1 MGGDTVAVG
10 AGEAQDEV
18 VNVEQQQQQQQQQQ
32 VEVAGGARQCRAL
45 LHWFQSQSGAQLH
58 PAVEAASCVAASH
71 GNGLF
76 AKHDIISKNASI
88 LRVPVALCIHPNAAL
103 DGIAKLLSVNVEQ
116 VKRAF
121 LKHQLAARDAIVL
134 YVALADHLCKL
145 NQSLDESPSQSTSSN
160 NSCLV
165 SPTSDADEHT
175 SRPAHKRIER
185 GKWPSSDHDPY
196 IRALPSHFLLPTFYT
211 PTELHLFH
219 HSPIESHALRCLEK
233 YSTLAAR
240 ASAALHDLDFE
251 WSVGSDFE
259 ESGCLLNRWR
269 WSDACYTS
277 RAFPPRL
284 LSFPDKFGQDE
295 DDDDAPVL
303 IPVLDLLNHQP
314 KVPVTWIA
322 GRQSVAQDGDAPLHS
337 SLSDEAHPQRSPVA
351 GNGTRSAH
359 AELAEHSHDG
369 QGWAFRW
376 PPDDAYVEL
385 VLHATVEAGSEI
397 FNNYGYKSSEEFLA
411 SYGFVSEYHAVS
423 LRLVAADTE
432 ALSSIGGGEGSARPA
447 LSGKTHY
454 WDGQAAPESLLA
466 EVQTQCS
473 YELAR
478 AHAQTSLQ
486 GMLQRLQAQ
495 LGIAAAEEEAHSIL
509 VRGHAL
515 HFVKT
520 LLEHRCERL
529 LKQCKRISRA
539 TGLTMSRAHQA
550 QNDSSELT
558 AFSASPELRLPV
570 ALLARDYT
578 MGQVD
583 CFLRCLDW
591 VEKELSSL
599 AHADIIQEYL
609 DALEPGSDGS
619 T

>member
-1 MGGDTVAVG
+1 MA
-10 AGEAQDEV
+10 
-18 VNVEQQQQQQQQQQ
+18 
-32 VEVAGGARQCRAL
+32 
-45 LHWFQSQSGAQLH
+45 FQRSRSLH
-58 PAVEAASCVAASH
+58 P
-71 GNGLF
+71 
-76 AKHDIISKNASI
+76 
-88 LRVPVALCIHPNAAL
+88 
-103 DGIAKLLSVNVEQ
+103 
-116 VKRAF
+116 
-121 LKHQLAARDAIVL
+121 
-134 YVALADHLCKL
+134 
-145 NQSLDESPSQSTSSN
+145 
-160 NSCLV
+160 
-165 SPTSDADEHT
+165 
-175 SRPAHKRIER
+175 
-185 GKWPSSDHDPY
+185 
-196 IRALPSHFLLPTFYT
+196 
-211 PTELHLFH
+211 
-219 HSPIESHALRCLEK
+219 PIESHALRCLEK
-233 YSTLAAR
+233 YRTLAAR
-240 ASAALHDLDFE
+240 ASAALHDLGFE
-251 WSVGSDFE
+251 WTVGTDFE

-284 LSFPDKFGQDE
+284 LSFPDKIGQEEDE
-295 DDDDAPVL
+295 DAPVL
-303 IPVLDLLNHQP
+303 IPVLDLLNHRP

-322 GRQSVAQDGDAPLHS
+322 GRQSVAQDGDALDS
-337 SLSDEAHPQRSPVA
+337 SLSDEAHPQRSPRA
-351 GNGTRSAH
+351 GNDTDMRPEHAKL
-359 AELAEHSHDG
+359 AELSHDG
-369 QGWAFRW
+369 QGWAFRR

-432 ALSSIGGGEGSARPA
+432 ALSSIDGESSTRPA

-466 EVQTQCS
+466 E
-473 YELAR
+473 
-478 AHAQTSLQ
+478 
-486 GMLQRLQAQ
+486 RLQAQ
-495 LGIAAAEEEAHSIL
+495 LGVAAEQEAHSIL
-509 VRGHAL
+509 VHGHAL

-520 LLEHRCERL
+520 LLEHRCQRL
-529 LKQCKRISRA
+529 LKQCKRISRT

-591 VEKELSSL
+591 VEKEVSSL

-609 DALEPGSDGS
+609 DALEPGSDDS